1 MLEQPDP
8 LGVHA
13 GRRQIHDFGDAFLA
27 VGAGGLDVGQIDVR
41 AHMHAER
48 VGDAVHHLAH
58 TEASGARAEVEH
70 AHAYDHTGLGGD
82 ARVGDRLVPVALD
95 VFHVERD
102 RVRMESAHRPGRRL
116 HGPGTPVH
124 ACAVPVMTMHVV
136 GGGCRFFFALA
147 HISTSTTPARTF
159 AMAAAK
165 DAISHSDRPC
175 PNVTNVSHA
184 RTYNTNA
191 TLLNTGCGLA
201 TIGAKN
207 CGGAAED
214 R

>member
-70 AHAYDHTGLGGD
+70 AHAYD
-82 ARVGDRLVPVALD
+82 RVGDRLVPVALD

-191 TLLNTGCGLA
+191 T
-201 TIGAKN
+201 IGAKN